1 MHATIGFVGAG
12 NFSEAMIRGLRAA
25 GIEGSRILVTTRRRA
40 ERLEHLRRSWGVV
53 PARDKAELGARAST
67 IILAMKP
74 QDRDQAMT
82 ELRPHVSTAHLFI
95 SVMAGVPCAAVE
107 QHVAGAPV
115 VRAMPNLP
123 MAVMAG
129 STSLAHGRHAT
140 AEHRAAARALFDL
153 VGHTVEVPEGAMDI
167 VTAVAGSGP
176 AYVYLFMEALIA
188 AGAEAGLDPE
198 AACDLAVHT
207 VYGAGKLIRDTGI
220 DPGDL
225 RRRVTSPGGTTQA
238 AMTVFEAR
246 AFTTTIKEAVRAAI
260 QRGKELGA

>member
-1 MHATIGFVGAG
+1 MDATIGFIGAG
-12 NFSEAMIRGLRAA
+12 NFTEAMVRGLRAA
-25 GIEGSRILVTTRRRA
+25 GIEGSRILVTTRRRT
-40 ERLEHLRRSWGVV
+40 ERLEHLQRLWGIV
-53 PARDKAELGARAST
+53 PVQDKAEVCARATT

-74 QDRDQAMT
+74 QDRDEAMS
-82 ELRPHVSTAHLFI
+82 ELRPHLSESHLLI

-107 QHVAGAPV
+107 GYVGGAPV

-123 MAVMAG
+123 MAVIAG
-129 STSLAHGRHAT
+129 CTALAHGRHAT
-140 AEHRAAARALFDL
+140 ATHRAAAKALFDL
-153 VGHTVEVPEGAMDI
+153 VGHTVEVPEAAMDI

-188 AGAEAGLDPE
+188 AGAEAGLPSE
-198 AACDLAVHT
+198 AAHDLAVHT

-246 AFTTTIKEAVRAAI
+246 GFEATIRDAVWAAI

>member
-1 MHATIGFVGAG
+1 MNETIGFVGAG
-12 NFSEAMIRGLRAA
+12 NFTEAMVRGLRAA
-25 GIEGSRILVTTRRRA
+25 GIDGSRIVVTTRQRTD
-40 ERLEHLRRSWGVV
+40 RLEYLRRTWNVE
-53 PARDKAELGARAST
+53 PARDKAEVCARAAT

-74 QDRDQAMT
+74 QDRDQAMG
-82 ELRPHVSTAHLFI
+82 ELRPHISPAHLLI

-107 QHVAGAPV
+107 HHFAGMPV

-129 STSLAHGRHAT
+129 CTALAHGRYAA
-140 AEHRAAARALFDL
+140 AEHRDAARALFDL
-153 VGHTVEVPEGAMDI
+153 VGHTVEVPEAAMDI

-188 AGAEAGLDPE
+188 AGAEAGLAPE
-198 AACDLAVHT
+198 AAHDLAVHT

-246 AFTTTIKEAVRAAI
+246 AFAATIREAVWAAI
-260 QRGKELGA
+260 ERGRELGA